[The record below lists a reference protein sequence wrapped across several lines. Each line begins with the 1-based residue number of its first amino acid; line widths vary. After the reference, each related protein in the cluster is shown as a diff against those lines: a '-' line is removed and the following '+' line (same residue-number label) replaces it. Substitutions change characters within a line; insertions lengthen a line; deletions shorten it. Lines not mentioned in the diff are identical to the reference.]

1 MSSHLLPISILCLF
15 YLLTPTQSYTCTLP
29 HSRLPTTSDCHE
41 LIDALEG
48 LSHLHPFNI
57 PKLWSRSVEDTL
69 TTLKLPKDYWLQ
81 GRGPSTCAIHVDAV
95 PWNTSAEETFS
106 LASAS
111 IVAEIIVEQCLIRGK
126 KLGWAYPGP
135 REQVQVKIL
144 RTDSPWL
151 RRKVSEVRR
160 VAVVG
165 NGTILFEATDVKR
178 HKGNGITDVAVQR

>member
-1 MSSHLLPISILCLF
+1 M
-15 YLLTPTQSYTCTLP
+15 
-29 HSRLPTTSDCHE
+29 
-41 LIDALEG
+41 
-48 LSHLHPFNI
+48 
-57 PKLWSRSVEDTL
+57 
-69 TTLKLPKDYWLQ
+69 
-81 GRGPSTCAIHVDAV
+81 DAV
-95 PWNTSAEETFS
+95 PWNTSAEEIFS

-111 IVAEIIVEQCLIRGK
+111 IVAEIIVEQCLVRGK